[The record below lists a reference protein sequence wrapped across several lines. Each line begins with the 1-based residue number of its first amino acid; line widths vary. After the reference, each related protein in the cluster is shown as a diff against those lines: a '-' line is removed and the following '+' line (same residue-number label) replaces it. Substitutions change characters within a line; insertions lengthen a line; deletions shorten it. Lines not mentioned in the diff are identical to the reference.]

1 MSQFSTS
8 AILLRRTDY
17 GDYDLILSVFS
28 LERGKLS
35 LIAKSAKKSSR
46 RFPGV
51 LELFS
56 EMDLVGST
64 GRGRGLAV
72 LQEAALKQPF
82 ARIRSA
88 PLRVAYA
95 SYWAELVNDW
105 MEEGVEQPALYGLLR
120 HVLGELDRGEVP
132 EAVLSVV
139 FQMRFLR
146 LSGHDPNL
154 ACCVLCRRE
163 VDCIP
168 PGRLGVDVV
177 KGGIACPTCLPGF
190 PEAGQLS
197 KGTAKQLLWV
207 SNGDL
212 GRAARMKFG
221 AEAAAEALRFLERF
235 VPHHLGREPRSLKV
249 LRQLRGDKW

>member
-28 LERGKLS
+28 LDRGRIS

-56 EMDLVGST
+56 EMELVGSS
-64 GRGRGLAV
+64 GRGRGLPV
-72 LQEAALKQPF
+72 LQEAVLRQPF
-82 ARIRSA
+82 AGIRTA

-105 MEEGVEQPALYGLLR
+105 MEEGEENALLYELLR
-120 HVLGELDRGEVP
+120 YVLGELDRGAVP
-132 EAVLSVV
+132 EAVLSIV
-139 FQMRFLR
+139 FQVRFLR

-154 ACCVLCRRE
+154 ACCVHCRRE
-163 VDCIP
+163 VDRIP
-168 PGRLGVDVV
+168 PGRLGVDVAR
-177 KGGIACPTCLPGF
+177 GGIACPSCLPGF
-190 PEAGQLS
+190 SEAGHLS

-207 SNGDL
+207 AEGDL
-212 GRAARMKFG
+212 GRTARMKFG
-221 AEAAAEALRFLERF
+221 AEATAEALRFLERF

-249 LRQLRGDKW
+249 LRQLRGS